1 MSAAAIKTESP
12 IEDDFV
18 AALKAISKVRV
29 IYLPDATLHRLR
41 VRAAEDEDRKHV
53 FVASQVAIRN
63 YRADFVLAAHFT
75 VASSH
80 VVCVE
85 CDGREFHARTNEQR
99 FRDQQR
105 DIEMVAQGIKTLRFS
120 GSRLRADA
128 FKCAREAIAAV
139 GIDLPASSEIGEAMA
154 GAMVRTAWQYDR
166 KGHAK

>member
-18 AALKAISKVRV
+18 AALKAISKGRV

-75 VASSH
+75 AASSH

-85 CDGREFHARTNEQR
+85 CDGRDFHARTTEQR
-99 FRDQQR
+99 FRDRQR
-105 DIEMVAQGIKTLRFS
+105 DIDMVMQGIKTLRFS
-120 GSRLRADA
+120 GARLRSDA
-128 FKCAREAIAAV
+128 FKCAQEAIGAV
-139 GIDLPASSEIGEAMA
+139 GFDLPNASTIGEAMSA
-154 GAMVRTAWQYDR
+154 AIARSSWQYSR
-166 KGHAK
+166 KGHAE